1 MVKRT
6 TDEIIVL
13 TLCSLCAMGLG
24 LFTVIRLQRG
34 EVDIAVVDGIG
45 LVISAAIFAYVYR
58 TQDLRVA
65 APLLAILSLTGT
77 VVLVVLVGPDERYL
91 LYPTSVGAYFLM
103 RPAWAMVASVVALAG
118 TSAVILPVVDVFV
131 YGKFLLSI
139 SGCVL
144 FAYVFARE
152 RNIQRDELLSLSTL
166 DPLTGVGNRRAFDEQ
181 LRELLRM
188 RNRAPT
194 PASLLLLDLDH
205 FKEVND
211 SRGHDAGDRLLREI
225 AALID
230 ARMRAGDHAFRF
242 GGDEFAVL
250 ALGEGVQNL
259 GQDLCDRIAALS
271 KARSL
276 PVTVSVGIATL
287 EAADVA
293 EDLIKRADTALYE
306 AKDTG
311 RNTVSIAGASLAASK
326 DDITDS

>member
-1 MVKRT
+1 MKIKRT
-6 TDEIIVL
+6 TDEIIVM
-13 TLCSLCAMGLG
+13 TVCALCAMGLA
-24 LFTVIRLQRG
+24 LFTVLRLERG
-34 EVDIAVVDGIG
+34 ETNIAMVDAVG
-45 LVISAAIFAYVYR
+45 LLICGTILGYIYR

-65 APLLAILSLTGT
+65 APLLAIVSLTGT
-77 VVLVVLVGPDERYL
+77 VTLVVMGGPDERYL
-91 LYPTSVGAYFLM
+91 LYPTSVGTFFLM
-103 RPAWAMVASVVALAG
+103 RPTWALGASLAALAAISVVM
-118 TSAVILPVVDVFV
+118 LPVVDVFV
-131 YGKFLLSI
+131 YGKFLLST

-181 LRELLRM
+181 VQELLRM

-194 PASLLLLDLDH
+194 SASLLLLDLDH

-211 SRGHDAGDRLLREI
+211 SWGHYTGDRLLRDV
-225 AALID
+225 AKLID

-250 ALGEGVQNL
+250 ALGEGVLNL

-271 KARSL
+271 QERKL

-287 EAADVA
+287 ASTDVA
-293 EDLIKRADTALYE
+293 ADLIKRADAALYE
-306 AKDTG
+306 AKSRG
-311 RNTVSIAGASLAASK
+311 RNTVNVAESTPDEALKNIE
-326 DDITDS
+326 